1 MGEEINDNELHQLEK
16 FCVTEELFKKAKK
29 DCIFMHCLPAS
40 RGQEVE
46 EKVIDGPNSRI
57 WIEAKNRLFV
67 QKQLLK
73 DLL

>member
-1 MGEEINDNELHQLEK
+1 MGEEINDSDLHQLEK
-16 FCVTEELFKKAKK
+16 FCVTEELFNKAKK

-67 QKQLLK
+67 QQQLLK
-73 DLL
+73 ELL